1 MAKTHTLSLDV
12 QRLSHRLHSSKLDHL
27 GIVGALRSLCSEV
40 SEQIKIEIDFQFW
53 QVPTFMEPDASLS
66 IFRVAQES
74 LHNIAKHAHARK
86 VQVELS
92 GMNDMVILRISDDGV
107 GFDIDAPNTRN
118 GLGMVS
124 MRERIRSVG
133 GTISFSSKPSLG
145 TQIETAIPMANQAVA
160 ATATG

>member
-1 MAKTHTLSLDV
+1 MPFDLSD
-12 QRLSHRLHSSKLDHL
+12 RAA
-27 GIVGALRSLCSEV
+27 I
-40 SEQIKIEIDFQFW
+40 
-53 QVPTFMEPDASLS
+53 SLS
-66 IFRVAQES
+66 VVIAV
-74 LHNIAKHAHARK
+74 NI
-86 VQVELS
+86 
-92 GMNDMVILRISDDGV
+92 V

-118 GLGMVS
+118 ELGMVS